1 MRIRS
6 FANVLGGGAAILA
19 ALGLIAAAGTSLT
32 SATVPVV
39 SMKPFMSAHFWQLD
53 ITWHAK
59 DAYQDQNMNAN
70 LDMTATAR
78 FILEQKDR
86 RDDWGR
92 WYAAKPDSH
101 DLALAGVL
109 IIRNDH
115 SRTDYKSAP
124 GAPIDGSATL
134 QVGGRTPGYQ
144 LDCSAAYPIK
154 VLSPLLGTM
163 DSMLSLLTSDI
174 HAGRPVFCTGPLPTT
189 GDTISGSMAFP
200 AAVGPFVGSKPPFT
214 RVGIQFVLKP
224 FNDLAPLTPAR
235 KR

>member
-19 ALGLIAAAGTSLT
+19 ALAIITAAGASLT
-32 SATVPVV
+32 SAAVPVV
-39 SMKPFMSAHFWQLD
+39 SMKPFISAHFWQLD

-59 DAYQDQNMNAN
+59 DAYQDQDRNAT

-78 FILEQKDR
+78 FILEQTDR

-92 WYAAKPDSH
+92 WYAGKADSH
-101 DLALAGVL
+101 NLALTSVL
-109 IIRNDH
+109 INRNDH
-115 SRTDYKSAP
+115 SRTDFKSVPAAP
-124 GAPIDGSATL
+124 FDGGATL
-134 QVGGRTPGYQ
+134 QIGGRTPGYQ
-144 LDCSAAYPIK
+144 LDCSVAYPIQ
-154 VLSPLLGTM
+154 VLNPLLGTM
-163 DSMLSLLTSDI
+163 DSIQTLLTSDI
-174 HAGRPVFCTGPLPTT
+174 HAGRPVFCTGPLPAT

-200 AAVGPFVGSKPPFT
+200 AVVGPFVGSKPPFT

-235 KR
+235 RR